1 MSEESCIFCDIVAG
15 KIPCY
20 KVYED
25 ERTLAFMDVNPVTPG
40 HVLVIPKSHYENLI
54 EMVPGDLAAT
64 HQTAQKV
71 TAAIMNA
78 LKPGGVA
85 VLQLNGKGANQVVMH
100 YHVHLIPRN
109 RPKDKLKILE
119 WAPKKGNTRSIK
131 SKQAKITE
139 AL

>member
-1 MSEESCIFCDIVAG
+1 MSEEGCIFCDIVAG

-25 ERTLAFMDVNPVTPG
+25 ERTLAFMDINPVTPG

-54 EMVPGDLAAT
+54 EMVPGDLAAV
-64 HQTAQKV
+64 HQTSQKV
-71 TAAIMNA
+71 AAAIFNS

-85 VLQLNGKGANQVVMH
+85 VLQLNGKGANQIVMH

-109 RPKDKLKILE
+109 RPKDKLKMFE
-119 WAPKKGNTRSIK
+119 WALKKGNVRSIK
-131 SKQAKITE
+131 SKMEKIIG

>member
-1 MSEESCIFCDIVAG
+1 MSEESCVFCDIVAG

-54 EMVPGDLAAT
+54 EMVPGDLAAV
-64 HQTAQKV
+64 HQTSQKIC
-71 TAAIMNA
+71 AAILNG
-78 LKPGGVA
+78 LKAGGVA
-85 VLQLNGKGANQVVMH
+85 VLQLNGKGAYQVVMH

-109 RPKDKLKILE
+109 RPKDKIKILE
-119 WAPKKGNTRSIK
+119 WSPKKGNVRSIK
-131 SKQAKITE
+131 SKQAKIME

>member
-1 MSEESCIFCDIVAG
+1 M
-15 KIPCY
+15 
-20 KVYED
+20 
-25 ERTLAFMDVNPVTPG
+25 
-40 HVLVIPKSHYENLI
+40 LVVPKSHYENLM

-71 TAAIMNA
+71 AAAIMNA
-78 LKPGGVA
+78 LKPGGIA

-131 SKQAKITE
+131 SKQSKIME